1 MADGIDG
8 AAQFPPFKDMV
19 VGRDQ
24 VESEE
29 RKKQL
34 KILIAHKNTMPQAN
48 GRVHVKDPV
57 TIDDRQVGTRKRG
70 MGRTKS
76 KNG

>member
-24 VESEE
+24 VEGKEGKE
-29 RKKQL
+29 KL
-34 KILIAHKNTMPQAN
+34 EILIAHENSMPQTN
-48 GRVHVKDPV
+48 
-57 TIDDRQVGTRKRG
+57 
-70 MGRTKS
+70 S
-76 KNG
+76 